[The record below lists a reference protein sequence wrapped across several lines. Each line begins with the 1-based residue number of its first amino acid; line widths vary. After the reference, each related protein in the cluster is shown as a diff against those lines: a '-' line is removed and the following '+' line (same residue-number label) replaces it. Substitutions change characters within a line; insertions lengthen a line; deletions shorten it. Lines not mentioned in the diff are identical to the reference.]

1 MTSQPIGRL
10 GFLQVAFSLYLV
22 GMFALLGFGNFR
34 VAALYIDLGLVGV
47 LIWRIFSESETHA
60 WFNVRKRWID
70 IATLSF
76 FIIFV
81 TLFALWV
88 PSPR

>member
-1 MTSQPIGRL
+1 MNSQPVPRL
-10 GFLQVAFSLYLV
+10 GFLQVAFILYLV
-22 GMFALLGFGNFR
+22 GMFGLLVFGNFR
-34 VAALYIDLGLVGV
+34 VAALYIDAGLIGV
-47 LIWRIFSESETHA
+47 LIWRIISAPETHA

-70 IATLSF
+70 LITLSF

-81 TLFALWV
+81 TIFALWV